1 MNKIRVG
8 VLFGGKSEEHE
19 ISLQSAKN
27 IVAALDPER
36 YEIVLIGISKKG
48 TWHSLSNEKF
58 QALFPSSKNKTL
70 PSISSP
76 VESIPMST
84 FDIGSEKIDV
94 IFPVLHGTYGE
105 DGTIQGLLEV
115 LDIPYVGAGVL
126 GSAIGMDK
134 DVAKRLLRDAGL
146 PTAKFE
152 VFTLSQKDSI
162 MFEELESSL
171 GLPFFIKPANSGSSI
186 GVSKVSHKKQFG
198 QALSDAFRIDK
209 KILIEEYIPGRELE
223 CSVLGNYFLVAS
235 AVGEIIVKSDFY
247 SYEAKYIDSKSTE
260 LSIPAKIS
268 EELEKKIQD
277 LSIQAC
283 EVLSIQGMA
292 RVDFFLS
299 RSNVLYINEINT
311 IPGFTNSSMYPKL
324 WEESGLS
331 QEELVERLIE
341 LALERN
347 AEKVHI
353 K

>member
-48 TWHSLSNEKF
+48 TWHSLSIEKF

-76 VESIPMST
+76 VESIPMNT
-84 FDIGSEKIDV
+84 LDFGSEKIDV

-146 PTAKFE
+146 P
-152 VFTLSQKDSI
+152 I
-162 MFEELESSL
+162 
-171 GLPFFIKPANSGSSI
+171 ANLRFLLFL
-186 GVSKVSHKKQFG
+186 K
-198 QALSDAFRIDK
+198 RIQLCLK
-209 KILIEEYIPGRELE
+209 
-223 CSVLGNYFLVAS
+223 N
-235 AVGEIIVKSDFY
+235 
-247 SYEAKYIDSKSTE
+247 
-260 LSIPAKIS
+260 
-268 EELEKKIQD
+268 
-277 LSIQAC
+277 
-283 EVLSIQGMA
+283 
-292 RVDFFLS
+292 
-299 RSNVLYINEINT
+299 
-311 IPGFTNSSMYPKL
+311 
-324 WEESGLS
+324 
-331 QEELVERLIE
+331 
-341 LALERN
+341 
-347 AEKVHI
+347 
-353 K
+353 